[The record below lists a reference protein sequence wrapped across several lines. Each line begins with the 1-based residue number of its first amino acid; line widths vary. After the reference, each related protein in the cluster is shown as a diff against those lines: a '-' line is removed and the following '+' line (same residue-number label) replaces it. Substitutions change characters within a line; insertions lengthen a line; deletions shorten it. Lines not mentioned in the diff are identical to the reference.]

1 MWLGDAR
8 GARDVQNPPHEETS
22 SEDSAAAAPS
32 ELSTEDDEDCR
43 EGAMEEDSQEEE
55 DADEPT
61 LLKRAVERSYQR
73 GIGTPARP
81 HQVQLSFAPL
91 L

>member
-1 MWLGDAR
+1 
-8 GARDVQNPPHEETS
+8 
-22 SEDSAAAAPS
+22 
-32 ELSTEDDEDCR
+32 
-43 EGAMEEDSQEEE
+43 MEEDSQEEE